1 MGPQVSL
8 FLADSCPGDV
18 ALVPCVWA
26 ADGELARRAVVDS
39 SPAWTQNLAPEQ
51 GRSAEAG
58 EARCAHP
65 CLPRRGAGTYTVSE
79 AARFPEPTRGLL
91 STSELCCSRG
101 LASFPLRGPSRSC
114 SQYSRLLLA
123 PTSPLCPSAA
133 APGVCGFPE
142 GSGYSETLGGPSFA
156 YFSVSLPFAPRI
168 SWALPLLE

>member
-1 MGPQVSL
+1 MTQGAPRGAPVGPQVSL

-51 GRSAEAG
+51 GHSAEAG

-101 LASFPLRGPSRSC
+101 LASFPLRGPSGSC
-114 SQYSRLLLA
+114 SQHSRLLLA

-142 GSGYSETLGGPSFA
+142 G
-156 YFSVSLPFAPRI
+156 
-168 SWALPLLE
+168 